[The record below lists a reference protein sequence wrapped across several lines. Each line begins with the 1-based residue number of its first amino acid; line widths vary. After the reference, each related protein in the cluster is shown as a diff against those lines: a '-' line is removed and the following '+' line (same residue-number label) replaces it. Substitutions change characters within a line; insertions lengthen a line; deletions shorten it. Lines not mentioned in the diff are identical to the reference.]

1 MTEKPDITDA
11 QWVRALARSRGLDRA
26 YALFPDAV
34 EAAVTRG
41 TTSLSS
47 LPENISPLTEPAS
60 GFDPARFGEPR

>member
-11 QWVRALARSRGLDRA
+11 QWVRALARARGLDRA

-41 TTSLSS
+41 TTSIGA
-47 LPENISPLTEPAS
+47 LPENVSPLTEPAAV
-60 GFDPARFGEPR
+60 FDPARFAESR